1 MYLYKINDI
10 YALTLGT
17 LHGLSK
23 FGTGYH
29 FTFSYLWTILLWGV
43 CLLTSL
49 SFLIYLMRL
58 KERPL
63 KKKHIIVAI
72 FIAAIP
78 VFTGKVLV
86 AYYTQKAIEMMLL
99 NTF

>member
-1 MYLYKINDI
+1 
-10 YALTLGT
+10 
-17 LHGLSK
+17 
-23 FGTGYH
+23 
-29 FTFSYLWTILLWGV
+29 
-43 CLLTSL
+43 
-49 SFLIYLMRL
+49 MRL